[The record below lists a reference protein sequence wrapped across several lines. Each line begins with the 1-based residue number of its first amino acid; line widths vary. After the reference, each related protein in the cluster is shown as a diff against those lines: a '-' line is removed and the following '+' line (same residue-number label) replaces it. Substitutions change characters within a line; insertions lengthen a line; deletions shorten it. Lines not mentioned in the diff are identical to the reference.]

1 MRVKSLTDTV
11 KKWIDRARVA
21 VDAYLAGIAA
31 PRQPWAA
38 AATAAAKNWA
48 DAITAAIAAHRYEK
62 GIAAAG
68 DAKWLK
74 NSTELGGARFA
85 PGVAAAEATYST
97 AISKYLDILSRLT
110 LPPRYPKG
118 DVRNINRVAAIADAL
133 HKAAIA

>member
-1 MRVKSLTDTV
+1 MKVKSIAETV
-11 KKWIDRARVA
+11 AKWVSRARVA
-21 VDAYLAGIAA
+21 VDAYLAGIAS

-38 AATAAAKNWA
+38 AATAAAKTWA
-48 DAITAAIAAHRYEK
+48 DAITAAIAAKRYEK
-62 GIAAAG
+62 GIAKAG

-85 PGVAAAEATYST
+85 PGVAAAETTY
-97 AISKYLDILSRLT
+97 ANAFAPYLAVLAGLT

-133 HKAAIA
+133 HKKAMA